1 MIRRLAVLAAVAVA
15 LPAMAQ
21 SGANTPPEKVT
32 QVCSACH
39 GVNGVAI
46 APIYPN
52 LAGQYETY
60 IANALHDYHDGKRK
74 NAIMNAQA
82 ASLTNDDIKQLAR
95 WFSSQP
101 AKVYTPEKKP
111 PSGGS

>member
-1 MIRRLAVLAAVAVA
+1 MMRRLTVLALAAVA
-15 LPAMAQ
+15 LPVMAQ
-21 SGANTPPEKVT
+21 SVDKPAKVAI
-32 QVCSACH
+32 CAACH
-39 GVNGVAI
+39 GENGVAI

-60 IANALHDYHDGKRK
+60 IANALHDYHDGKRS

-82 ASLTNDDIKQLAR
+82 SSLSNDDIKQLAR

-101 AKVYTPEKKP
+101 AKVYTPKKTP
-111 PSGGS
+111 DSGG